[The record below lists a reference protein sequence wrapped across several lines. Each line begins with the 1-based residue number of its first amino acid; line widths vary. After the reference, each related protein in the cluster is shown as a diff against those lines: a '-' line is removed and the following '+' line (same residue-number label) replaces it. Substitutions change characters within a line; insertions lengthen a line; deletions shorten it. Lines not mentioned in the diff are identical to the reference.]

1 MRRLLFS
8 ACMGTLAC
16 TPDPR
21 PDAKRAPSKRAG
33 PMPTALPME
42 RVPVAALAGAASPRL
57 TPGPRGLTLSW
68 LEPDGDA
75 TRLRALPW
83 GARTQPETVVRDATL
98 LQNWADVPSVTASNH
113 GWIAAW
119 PQRTGAEHGYDL
131 RWSRRDDHGVWS
143 TAAAVSDATQGPEF
157 GFVSWAP
164 APDGT
169 MSAFW
174 LDGRESTRS
183 RGGAMQ
189 LWTGIVDGGG
199 LRDRRVVDPRVCDC
213 CQTAAASTP
222 RGPVVAY
229 RDRDDAEVR
238 DIYVAGPDAG
248 QRRRV
253 GADDWRI
260 EGCPVNGPAIAA
272 QGQDLAVAWFSAA
285 DDRPRVRVAFASAD
299 AAFGEGIVVDDG
311 TPLGRVDVVWLDA
324 SSVGVVWM
332 ETVGKVAELRLRRVR
347 TDGSRAGTMR
357 IATTES
363 SRRAGFP
370 HLERDG
376 AALALTWVELE
387 GNTSTIAAARAP
399 IAGVL

>member
-1 MRRLLFS
+1 MRRALTLASLGLF
-8 ACMGTLAC
+8 AC

-21 PDAKRAPSKRAG
+21 PDSKPAPSRRTA
-33 PMPTALPME
+33 PMPTELPLE
-42 RVPVAALAGAASPRL
+42 RLPVAALRGAASPRL
-57 TPGPRGLTLSW
+57 TPGAQGLTLSW

-75 TRLRALPW
+75 VRLRAMPW
-83 GARTQPETVVRDATL
+83 GSMQQPETVVRDAAL

-119 PQRTGAEHGYDL
+119 PHRTGEHGYDL
-131 RWSRRDDHGVWS
+131 RWSRRDDHGRWS
-143 TAAAVSDATQGPEF
+143 APAAVSDATEGPEF
-157 GFVSWAP
+157 GFASWAP

-169 MSAFW
+169 LRAFW
-174 LDGRESTRS
+174 LDGRGSTTS
-183 RGGAMQ
+183 HGGAMQ
-189 LWTGIVDGGG
+189 LWTGTFDATG
-199 LRDRRVVDPRVCDC
+199 LRDRRVVDARVCDC

-222 RGPVVAY
+222 KGPVVAY
-229 RDRDDAEVR
+229 RDRDEGELR
-238 DIYVAGPDAG
+238 DIYVAGPGAE

-253 GADDWRI
+253 GADAWRI
-260 EGCPVNGPAIAA
+260 EGCPVNGPAVAA
-272 QGQDLAVAWFSAA
+272 QGSDLAVAWFSAA
-285 DDRPRVRVAFASAD
+285 QERPRVRVAFASGD
-299 AAFGEGIVVDDG
+299 AAFGEGVVVDDG

-332 ETVGKVAELRLRRVR
+332 ETVGKVAELRLRRVGI
-347 TDGSRAGTMR
+347 DGVRGGTMR

-376 AALALTWVELE
+376 SSLAFTWVELD
-387 GNTSTIAAARAP
+387 GKSSTIAAARAP